1 MMRLSDKHILLLA
14 TGFGSGKAPF
24 SPGTFGSA
32 AALPFC
38 ALIWLSGLAFGTP
51 FSFLLVTALVII
63 SVVVAEEAVKLLG
76 EKDPSCVVIDEFA
89 GMFVTF
95 AGVTLTWKVA
105 LAGFLLFRFFD
116 ILKPVPVRTLEK
128 VLPGGAGVVMDDVAA
143 GIMAG
148 LVLQIGI
155 RVLG

>member
-1 MMRLSDKHILLLA
+1 MRLSDKHILFLA

-32 AALPFC
+32 AALPLC
-38 ALIWLSGLAFGTP
+38 ALVWLLGLGLGTP
-51 FSFLLVTALVII
+51 FAYLLITALII
-63 SVVVAEEAVKLLG
+63 VSVVVAEKAEKLLG

-89 GMFVTF
+89 GMLVTF
-95 AGVTLTWKVA
+95 AGVTLTWKVT

-116 ILKPVPVRTLEK
+116 ILKPIPVRTLEK

-155 RVLG
+155 WVVG

>member
-1 MMRLSDKHILLLA
+1 MKLSDKHILLLA
-14 TGFGSGKAPF
+14 TGFKSGSAPF

-32 AALPFC
+32 AALPLC
-38 ALIWLSGLAFGTP
+38 VLVWGLGLWLGTAF
-51 FSFLLVTALVII
+51 SVLLVVAVIVA
-63 SVVVAEEAVKLLG
+63 SCVVCERAEKLLG

-89 GMFVTF
+89 GMLVTF

-116 ILKPVPVRTLEK
+116 ILKPFPVRQLEK
-128 VLPGGAGVVMDDVAA
+128 ALPGGAGVVMDDVAA

-148 LVLQIGI
+148 LVLQIG
-155 RVLG
+155 LAFL

>member
-1 MMRLSDKHILLLA
+1 MRLSNKQILFLA

-32 AALPFC
+32 AALPLC
-38 ALIWLSGLAFGTP
+38 ALVWLLGLALGTP
-51 FSFLLVTALVII
+51 IAFLLITAIVVV

-76 EKDPSCVVIDEFA
+76 EEDPSCVVIDEFA
-89 GMFVTF
+89 GMLVTF

-105 LAGFLLFRFFD
+105 IAGFLLFRFFD

-128 VLPGGAGVVMDDVAA
+128 ILPGGAGVVMDDVAA
-143 GIMAG
+143 GVMAG

-155 RVLG
+155 WVLG